1 MPLSKRH
8 LPKFA
13 TVHTL
18 ARGNVAAS
26 ADAHRFGTLWDATH
40 KGPAMLNRP
49 TPFSISVAIIV
60 CTTTVLTS
68 SARTSLHADE
78 QSRNDPTSAKE
89 SADALSILRERCWS
103 CHGSEK
109 HEAGLRLDQRDSI
122 LRGGDSGPALIE
134 GEGTKSL
141 LLQRIQSDNR
151 DEQMPPKGERLSSSQ
166 IETITNWINHG
177 ARFPDS
183 STAST
188 SHWAYQPITIRH
200 PKFDHSQNP
209 WRRNVI
215 DDYVL
220 DQLAATGVQPSPE
233 APGEILIRRLSL
245 DLTGLL
251 PEPEQ
256 VDAFLND
263 KSPNAWENLVDQL
276 LASPHFGE
284 RWGRH
289 WLDLARYADSDGYEK
304 DNARPDA
311 WHWRNWVIDSINSD
325 MPFDQFTIE
334 QLAGDLLPDATPTQ
348 KLATAFHR
356 QTLTNTEGGTDQE
369 QFRFEANFDRTET
382 TASVWM
388 AMTLGCARCHS
399 HKYEAITQKEYFQ
412 LFSVFNNADETTSK
426 LPANPA
432 DLEAWQKEHDAW
444 QQRFDSLKSQPE
456 KTGELKELRK
466 KEPPKP
472 EPTVRVL
479 AERTKEP
486 RTTWLLHR
494 GDFLEPDQ
502 SVALT
507 LKAPTILPAIVPRDP
522 NARPDRLDLARWLV
536 SPEHPLT
543 ARVAVNHIW
552 SHLFGQGLVQT
563 SADFGVRGENP
574 THPEL
579 LDWLAASFKGENPSA
594 DGIHPAWSRKAL
606 IRLIVT
612 SATYRQSSSIR
623 PELLS
628 LDPLNHLL
636 ARQNRIRVDG
646 EIVRDI
652 TLQASGLL
660 SRKIGGPSVFP
671 PLPAGIAE
679 LSYAG
684 NFQWKTSQGEDRYRR
699 GMYTF
704 FKRTSPHPNLTTF
717 DCPDANLT
725 CIQRSVSNTPLQALV
740 TLNNETFTEAARHFA
755 TTLSGSPDSPEAI
768 LQTTFRRCFCRLP
781 SAKEESTLL
790 ALYNDT
796 SAYFA
801 VHPEEAK
808 QLAAPQTAEAS
819 KSATTAE
826 PDKTTQPMHE
836 KAAWIIVCRI
846 LMNTD
851 EFITRE

>member
-1 MPLSKRH
+1 MP
-8 LPKFA
+8 A
-13 TVHTL
+13 C
-18 ARGNVAAS
+18 GNVAAS
-26 ADAHRFGTLWDATH
+26 ADARRFDTLWDATH
-40 KGPAMLNRP
+40 KGPAMFNRP
-49 TPFSISVAIIV
+49 APLSISAAIIV
-60 CTTTVLTS
+60 CVVTAMTS
-68 SARTSLHADE
+68 SALTPSALSADE
-78 QSRNDPTSAKE
+78 QSVNEATLAKE
-89 SADALSILRERCWS
+89 SAEVLSILRERCWS
-103 CHGSEK
+103 CHGPEK

-134 GEGTKSL
+134 DEGAKSL
-141 LLQRIQSDNR
+141 LLHRIQSDNP
-151 DEQMPPKGERLSSSQ
+151 DEQMPPKGERLSFSQ
-166 IETITNWINHG
+166 IDSITNWIKHG
-177 ARFPDS
+177 AKFPDS
-183 STAST
+183 STVSA

-215 DDYVL
+215 DDYIL
-220 DQLAATGVQPSPE
+220 DQLVSAGVQPSPE
-233 APGEILIRRLSL
+233 APREVLIRRLSL

-263 KSPNAWENLVDQL
+263 RSPNAWESLVDQF

-311 WHWRNWVIDSINSD
+311 WHWRNWVIDSINND
-325 MPFDQFTIE
+325 MSFDQFTME

-426 LPANPA
+426 LPANPS

-444 QQRFDSLKSQPE
+444 QQKIDSLKSQPE
-456 KTGELKELRK
+456 KTDELKELRK

-494 GDFLEPDQ
+494 GEFLEPDK
-502 SVALT
+502 SLALT
-507 LKAPTILPAIVPRDP
+507 LKAPTILPAIAPRDP

-552 SHLFGQGLVQT
+552 SHLFGQGLVST
-563 SADFGVRGENP
+563 PADFGVRGEKP

-579 LDWLAASFKGENPSA
+579 LDWLAASFNPASFKGQNPST

-606 IRLIVT
+606 MRLIVT
-612 SATYRQSSSIR
+612 SATYRQSSMTR
-623 PELLS
+623 PEMHS
-628 LDPLNHLL
+628 MDPLNRLL

-684 NFQWKTSQGEDRYRR
+684 NFQWKTSEGEDRYRR

-755 TTLSGSPDSPEAI
+755 TTLSGSPDAPEAI
-768 LQTTFRRCFCRLP
+768 LQTLFRRCFGRLP
-781 SAKEESTLL
+781 SKKEEATLL

-796 SAYFA
+796 SDYFA
-801 VHPEEAK
+801 THPEEAK
-808 QLAAPQTAEAS
+808 QLTAPQTTDAS
-819 KSATTAE
+819 KPSTTAE
-826 PDKTTQPMHE
+826 SNNTTQPMYE
-836 KAAWIIVCRI
+836 KAAWIIVCRT